1 MNMSRQFLSFW
12 LLSDNFLIATCA
24 SLQVYEGYNHHQS
37 LLAQLLLCCYVIVP
51 LTLTSYLV
59 ILCITP
65 MARVFYQAVVSTCTY
80 AYIVSVIAYYDED
93 MTTLTWISSLV
104 SDATIARSTIVEVT
118 ISSIISG
125 IVHNEYVKTRND
137 NDHE

>member
-1 MNMSRQFLSFW
+1 
-12 LLSDNFLIATCA
+12 
-24 SLQVYEGYNHHQS
+24 
-37 LLAQLLLCCYVIVP
+37 
-51 LTLTSYLV
+51 
-59 ILCITP
+59 